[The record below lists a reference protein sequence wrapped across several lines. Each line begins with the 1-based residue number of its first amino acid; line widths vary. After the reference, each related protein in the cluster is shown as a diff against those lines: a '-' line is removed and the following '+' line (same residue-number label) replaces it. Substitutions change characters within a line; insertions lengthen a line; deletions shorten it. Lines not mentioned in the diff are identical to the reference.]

1 MDEFP
6 TSPVVIAIV
15 VAAVGWGI
23 VIYNRLVALRQ
34 RSRDGWSGID
44 VQLRRRAA
52 LIPNLVSPVKRYAAH
67 EPCIL
72 LTVTVFLSQSQA
84 ASLSLPSSFFS
95 LFLYFFFFFFFS
107 LFFSFFF

>member
-34 RSRDGWSGID
+34 RSREGWSGVV
-44 VQLRRRAA
+44 VQLRRRAD
-52 LIPNLVSPVKRYAAH
+52 LIPNLVSTVKGYAAH
-67 EPCIL
+67 ESGIL
-72 LTVTVFLSQSQA
+72 ETVTELRAQAQEASCSGPARSEEHTSELQS
-84 ASLSLPSSFFS
+84 
-95 LFLYFFFFFFFS
+95 
-107 LFFSFFF
+107 